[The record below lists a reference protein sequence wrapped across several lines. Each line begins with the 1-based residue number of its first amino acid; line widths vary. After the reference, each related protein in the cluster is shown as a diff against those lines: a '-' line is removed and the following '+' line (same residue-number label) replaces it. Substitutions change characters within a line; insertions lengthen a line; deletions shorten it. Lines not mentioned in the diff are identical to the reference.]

1 MPAKT
6 NFTIERINMKTTI
19 KPLLVLLIYIS
30 TYFYSC
36 TASAADTYFKPFI
49 LAQSVQSTDINKITA
64 DIKAKITHAG
74 FEVVGEYSPVE
85 TTHIII
91 ISSPKLREY
100 AEQSR
105 NGVYGAVQRV
115 SLTVVNN
122 ATQVAFTNPT
132 YMAHAYRLKTDL
144 ADITQSLKTGLGF
157 VNEFGSDKG
166 LTKNELRDYQY
177 KIMMPDFGDRLEL
190 ADYPN
195 QEEAVKGV
203 LKALQKNEGGV
214 SKVYQVDLKGTQET
228 LIGVHLKENTFSD
241 CSSDRFIMSKI
252 DFKDTKSS
260 AHLPYEMI
268 IQKGR
273 VFALFAEFRIA
284 ISFPDLSMMGDNS
297 FFSIMC
303 APGTIK
309 KALTLGAGGNPD
321 E

>member
-1 MPAKT
+1 
-6 NFTIERINMKTTI
+6 MKITI
-19 KPLLVLLIYIS
+19 KPFLVLLIYIS

-36 TASAADTYFKPFI
+36 TAMASDTYFKPFI
-49 LAQSVQSTDINKITA
+49 LAQSVQSSDLMKVTADVKDKIT
-64 DIKAKITHAG
+64 KAG
-74 FEVVGEYSPVE
+74 FEVVGEYSPVA
-85 TTHIII
+85 TTHIVI

-132 YMAHAYRLKTDL
+132 YMAHVYRFKTDL
-144 ADITQSLKTGLGF
+144 ADITQSLKKSLGF
-157 VNEFGSDKG
+157 VNEYGSDKG
-166 LTKNELRDYQY
+166 LTKDELRDYQY
-177 KIMMPDFGDRLEL
+177 KIMMPDFTDRLEL

-195 QEEAVKGV
+195 QKDAVKGV
-203 LKALQKNEGGV
+203 LKALQDNEGGV
-214 SKVYQVDLKGTQET
+214 SKVYQVDLKGTEET
-228 LIGVHLKENTFSD
+228 LIGVHLVENTFSD
-241 CSSDRFIMSKI
+241 CSSDKFIMNKI
-252 DFKDTKSS
+252 DFKDIKSS
-260 AHLPYEMI
+260 GHLPYEMI

-303 APGTIK
+303 APGTIS
-309 KALTLGAGGNPD
+309 KALTLGAGGDPD